1 MEDNNYFMG
10 IALKEAEKSLKEG
23 GIPIGAVLVKNNE
36 IISKGHNRLI
46 QDDSVILHAEMDAI
60 ENAGR
65 LNFQDYQQT
74 TLYTTLSPCPM
85 CSGAVLL
92 YNIPKV
98 VIGDNVTLMGAETLL
113 KDNDVEVIVL
123 NDKRCIELF
132 EKYLK
137 EQGDSWKNELAKVGN
152 NTDLI

>member
-1 MEDNNYFMG
+1 MEDNNYFMR

-65 LNFQDYQQT
+65 LDFQDYQQT

-152 NTDLI
+152 STDLI